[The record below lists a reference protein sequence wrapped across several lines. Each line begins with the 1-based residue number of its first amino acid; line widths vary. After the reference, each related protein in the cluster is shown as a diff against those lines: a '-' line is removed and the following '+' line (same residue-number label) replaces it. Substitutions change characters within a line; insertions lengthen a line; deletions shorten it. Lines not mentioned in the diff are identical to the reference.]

1 MSLAAQRAA
10 RHLGRFATRRVRPA
24 DSIQRVLK
32 HPQFHLHLDV
42 TWQAAQAGAEL
53 VGAQA

>member
-1 MSLAAQRAA
+1 MSPATQRAA

-32 HPQFHLHLDV
+32 HPQFHLHLGV
-42 TWQAAQAGAEL
+42 SWQAAQAGAEL
-53 VGAQA
+53 AGAQA